1 VLHDSAIA
9 THEQWQS
16 VSAVS
21 GLLAGPVLFVSTGAG
36 VVAQPDEFSVVNHA
50 SSDLGAM
57 TADSAWLSNVGSN
70 LAGLLLFLFAIGLW
84 RSLGRHPTARI
95 GSVLVGIA
103 AAATF
108 LTGIFR
114 LDCREIDQGCEPVSS
129 WHTNA
134 HIIDAGLTV
143 IAFVLA
149 PFVLARALRFATGWQ
164 DLSIPTLAF
173 GIGVIVVGVVGG
185 AIGPGAASLLA
196 VLVWFAWI
204 TILAIRMHRLSR
216 ATRLVVPSLADP

>member
-1 VLHDSAIA
+1 
-9 THEQWQS
+9 
-16 VSAVS
+16 
-21 GLLAGPVLFVSTGAG
+21 VLFTTTGAA
-36 VVAQPDEFSVVNHA
+36 VLAQPEEFSVVNHA

-57 TADSAWLSNVGSN
+57 TADSAWLSNLGSN
-70 LAGLLLFLFAIGLW
+70 LAGFLLFLFAVGLW

-114 LDCREIDQGCEPVSS
+114 LDCREIDKGCEPVSS
-129 WHTNA
+129 WHANA

-143 IAFVLA
+143 VAFALA
-149 PFVLARALRFATGWQ
+149 PFVLARGLRFATGWR
-164 DLSIPTLAF
+164 DLSIPTLSF
-173 GIGVIVVGVVGG
+173 GIGTIVVGVVGG

-196 VLVWFAWI
+196 VLVWFIWI

-216 ATRLVVPSLADP
+216 AARLVVPSLADP